1 MPRSTATVTRRCL
14 AIEDAISDKGRPY
27 RVLTPGDP
35 APQFTQRST
44 GNPRYV
50 FNSAAGRYLV
60 LCLFVSASDA
70 ASQKALAAVRAARKE
85 AFNDRHASFFGVSN
99 DRADETVLKDELPGI
114 RYFLDFDMRISG
126 LYGSLP
132 VDTKQNEREVTLRRL
147 WYVLDPTMR
156 VLTVRPFEGEDGG
169 AAAII
174 DYAKSLPPP
183 GKFAGITLQAPILY
197 LPNVFEPD
205 LCRALIA
212 AYEKDGGEE
221 SGFMREENGKT
232 VFASDYN
239 HKRRRD
245 HVLTDESLME
255 ATRTRVSRRIV
266 PEIQK
271 VHQFNATRME
281 RYLVA
286 CYRAEDKAHF
296 QPHRDN
302 TTKGTAHR
310 RFAISINLN
319 NDFEGGEIGFPEYGL
334 QTFKPPQGAAVVF
347 SCSLLHTV
355 TTMKRGNRFA
365 FLPFLYDDEAAKIR
379 EENLKFIEAPPE
391 KPVTA

>member
-1 MPRSTATVTRRCL
+1 ML
-14 AIEDAISDKGRPY
+14 A
-27 RVLTPGDP
+27 PGDP

-60 LCLFVSASDA
+60 LCLFVSARDA
-70 ASQKALAAVRAARKE
+70 ASQKALAAIREARE
-85 AFNDRHASFFGVSN
+85 IFNDRHASFFGVSA
-99 DRADETVLKDELPGI
+99 DRADEATLKDELPGM
-114 RYFLDFDMRISG
+114 RFFLDFDVAICG

-132 VDTKQNEREVTLRRL
+132 VDTQRAEREVTLRRL

-156 VLTVRPFEGEDGG
+156 VLKVLPFEGDDGG
-169 AAAII
+169 AAGLVA
-174 DYAKSLPPP
+174 YVKSLPPP
-183 GKFAGITLQAPILY
+183 GRFSGIALQAPILY

-205 LCRALIA
+205 LCHALIS
-212 AYEKDGGEE
+212 AYDTSGGEE

-232 VFASDYN
+232 VFASDHN

-245 HVLTDESLME
+245 HVLDDEKLME
-255 ATRTRVSRRIV
+255 VTRTRVSRRIV

-310 RFAISINLN
+310 RFAVSINLN
-319 NDFEGGEIGFPEYGL
+319 DDFEGGEIGFPEYGP

-355 TTMKRGNRFA
+355 TTVKRGNRFA
-365 FLPFLYDDEAAKIR
+365 FLPFLYDDAAAKIR
-379 EENLKFIEAPPE
+379 EENLKFIEPPPE
-391 KPVTA
+391 KKT